1 MKIIRKIIAVFFL
14 FHLFAV
20 SESWDGFDKILRSTK
35 YIVNR
40 CFDTIHDMICDNTEC
55 CTDNWIKANFSN
67 LSIALTSSLHGQ
79 HLVKQILL
87 PSIRGHLI
95 DNDPKKAL
103 VLSFHGG
110 TGVGKNFV
118 TRLIAENLYA
128 QGMESKYV
136 HLFITTRDF
145 KFDNELNEYKR
156 NLELKIYSSVAS
168 CESSLFIFDETDMMP
183 TELINVMKPYVDNY
197 NDIDGINFRR
207 AIFIF
212 LNNIGSEAI
221 ENLTHRVWEEDRKR
235 IDITLKDMEPLIV
248 TDLKTKEATNVK
260 VGLYKSSIMENHL
273 IDTFVPFL
281 PLEKEHVKLCIKDDL
296 NSKGHAVD
304 PKVIEEIADELN
316 YFPEGTT
323 KFSKFGCRR
332 ISQKVNM
339 KLVDEL

>member
-1 MKIIRKIIAVFFL
+1 
-14 FHLFAV
+14 
-20 SESWDGFDKILRSTK
+20 
-35 YIVNR
+35 
-40 CFDTIHDMICDNTEC
+40 MICAKTEC
-55 CTDNWIKANFSN
+55 CTDNWRKANFSN
-67 LSIALTSSLHGQ
+67 LSIALTSTLHGQ

-118 TRLIAENLYA
+118 TRLIAENLYV
-128 QGMESKYV
+128 QGMKSKYF
-136 HLFITTRDF
+136 HLFIHTRDF
-145 KFDNELNEYKR
+145 KFASEPNKLNEYKR
-156 NLELKIYSSVAS
+156 DLELKIYSSVAS
-168 CESSLFIFDETDMMP
+168 CESSLFIFDEADMMP
-183 TELINVMKPYVDNY
+183 AELIDVIKPYVDNY
-197 NDIDGINFRR
+197 NDIEGINFRR

-212 LNNIGSEAI
+212 LNNAGSEAI
-221 ENLTHRVWEEDRKR
+221 ENLTRRVWEKYRKR
-235 IDITLKDMEPLIV
+235 IDITLKDVEPLIV

-260 VGLYKSSIMENHL
+260 VGLYESSIMKSHL

-304 PKVIEEIADELN
+304 PKVIEEIAEELN

-323 KFSKFGCRR
+323 KFSKSGCRK

-339 KLVDEL
+339 RLFDEL